1 MASFRGGANMFDWPM
16 ADRSNLETFF
26 TNYNYILE
34 IAWHLLSL
42 WSMTKKRVIYYYNQM
57 DSATITLKLQSK
69 TGNLW
74 LLP

>member
-1 MASFRGGANMFDWPM
+1 MEYDK
-16 ADRSNLETFF
+16 
-26 TNYNYILE
+26 
-34 IAWHLLSL
+34 
-42 WSMTKKRVIYYYNQM
+42 KKRVIYNYNQM